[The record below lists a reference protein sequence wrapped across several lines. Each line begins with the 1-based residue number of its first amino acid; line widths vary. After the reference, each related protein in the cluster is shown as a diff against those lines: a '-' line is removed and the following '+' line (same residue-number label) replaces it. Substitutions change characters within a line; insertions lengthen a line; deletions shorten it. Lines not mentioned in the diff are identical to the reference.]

1 MNTVTPEEVG
11 FSASRLSRIGTWMQ
25 GYIAQNKLAG
35 TIAMVVRCGK
45 VVYLER
51 FGLMDLEAAK
61 PMQFDTIFR
70 IYSMTKPISSVALM
84 MLYEQGLFHLT
95 DPISDFLPEFNGVKV
110 WVNEGELTGL
120 TRPITVQDLLRH
132 TAGFSYGGYAE
143 TGSPVDEFYDRAD
156 LFNKDITLEEM
167 VGRIADLPL
176 AYQPG
181 EGWRYSVA
189 TDVAGRLVEVLSGM
203 SLATFLAEKI
213 FQPMGMTDTAYWV
226 PPEKAHRFAALYGP
240 TETSALAAI
249 DAAIGGDYS
258 PAVKLHAG
266 GHGLVS
272 TAADYLRFAQCL
284 LNEGELDGARLLGRK
299 TVELMTANHLPP
311 ALLPI
316 EYNGIVGTPR
326 PGIGFGLGFSVVL
339 DPPRAGIMGSAGD
352 YGWGGYA
359 ETYFWINPVEQLI
372 AILMTQYMPSL
383 TYPIRNDFRT
393 LVYQALVD

>member
-1 MNTVTPEEVG
+1 
-11 FSASRLSRIGTWMQ
+11 
-25 GYIAQNKLAG
+25 
-35 TIAMVVRCGK
+35 
-45 VVYLER
+45 
-51 FGLMDLEAAK
+51 
-61 PMQFDTIFR
+61 MQFDTIFR

-203 SLATFLAEKI
+203 SLATFFAEKI

-326 PGIGFGLGFSVVL
+326 PAIGFGLGFSVVL